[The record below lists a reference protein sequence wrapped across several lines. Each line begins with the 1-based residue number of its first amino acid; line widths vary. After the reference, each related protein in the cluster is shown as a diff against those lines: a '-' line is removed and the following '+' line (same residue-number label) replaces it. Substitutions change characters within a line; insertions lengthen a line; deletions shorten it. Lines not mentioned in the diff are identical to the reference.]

1 MARSFRL
8 LAVVF
13 ALLVFAPNSK
23 AGFVLVTSRSAL
35 NPSGTFTFSDLGA
48 SGTILANPFNLVSTS
63 GESASFTQAS
73 GSGQRLDQSNG
84 WNGNFSPG
92 EALVLTQFG
101 GPVTIDFGSTQVKS
115 FGLQIQAD
123 VLARFSAYISVLDS
137 SGTELAKFTRTGNST
152 SLANGSALF
161 IGVASDSP
169 TTNFSRIQIGISN
182 GGNVSNFAYNA
193 PSFQAVPEPS
203 TYALSA
209 LALMCLTAIHRK
221 KRAAKMLAATTA

>member
-8 LAVVF
+8 LVVAFAVLAF
-13 ALLVFAPNSK
+13 AQNSK

-35 NPSGTFTFSDLGA
+35 NPSGTFTFTDLGT
-48 SGTILANPFNLVSTS
+48 SGTILANPFNLVATS
-63 GESASFTQAS
+63 GESASFTQNS
-73 GSGQRLDQSNG
+73 GSGQRVDQSNG

-101 GPVTIDFGSTQVKS
+101 GPVTIDFGSTKVKS

-137 SGTELAKFTRTGNST
+137 SGNELAKFTRTGTST

-161 IGVASDSP
+161 IGVASDAS
-169 TTNFSRIQIGISN
+169 TTDFSRIQVGISS
-182 GGNVSNFAYNA
+182 GGNVSNFVYNA

-209 LALMCLTAIHRK
+209 LAMACLAIIQRRK
-221 KRAAKMLAATTA
+221 QAAKAPSASA